1 MPTISGTKIQC
12 YHCGEDCLT
21 DKIRF
26 DDKIFCCEGC
36 KMVYRIINQNGL
48 CNYYDLNEKPGI
60 NQRMTVRQDK
70 FAFLDDKIIH
80 EQLISFQN
88 DEQTQVTFFLPQ
100 IHCSSCLYL
109 LENLYK
115 LPSRSL
121 SILLITFSSSNLLAK
136 WMKL

>member
-1 MPTISGTKIQC
+1 
-12 YHCGEDCLT
+12 
-21 DKIRF
+21 
-26 DDKIFCCEGC
+26 
-36 KMVYRIINQNGL
+36 MVYRIINQNGL